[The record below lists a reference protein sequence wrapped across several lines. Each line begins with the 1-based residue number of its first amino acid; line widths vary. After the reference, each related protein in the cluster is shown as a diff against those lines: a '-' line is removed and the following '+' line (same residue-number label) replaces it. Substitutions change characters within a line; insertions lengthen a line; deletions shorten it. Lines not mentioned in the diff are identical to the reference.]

1 MRPKTGMVTRGL
13 ATTSRPTKSYFWL
26 EPDPT
31 IGTRRC
37 RPKRM
42 PNSLSY
48 DGGSRQRRKAGIGV
62 LSLVVVEATGWS
74 EATTMEV
81 REGSSKAGH
90 G

>member
-1 MRPKTGMVTRGL
+1 
-13 ATTSRPTKSYFWL
+13 
-26 EPDPT
+26 
-31 IGTRRC
+31 
-37 RPKRM
+37 M

-81 REGSSKAGH
+81 REGSSKAGM
-90 G
+90 GRTKRLASGNKPGATSRRSGSTS